1 MRILNKN
8 MILLAILSM
17 IFILMNF
24 SASSQNIYQLN
35 STNSTSIF
43 ESTFTI
49 NGNSEL
55 ASYSSS
61 GSGISTAPYILS
73 DYNIT
78 CSSKSVDGITIQ
90 NTNLFFVLQN
100 W

>member
-8 MILLAILSM
+8 MILLAVLFM
-17 IFILMNF
+17 IFISMNF
-24 SASSQNIYQLN
+24 SASYQDNYQLN
-35 STNSTSIF
+35 STNSTSIL
-43 ESTFTI
+43 ESAFTI

-55 ASYSSS
+55 ASSSSS
-61 GSGISTAPYILS
+61 GSGISTAPYILN

-90 NTNLFFVLQN
+90 NTNL
-100 W
+100 